1 MALILAIEP
10 DSRQAA
16 QLAGIVR
23 HRLNAELLL
32 GDTTEQALDAIG
44 DRIPD
49 LVLIPALLS
58 PQDDAALAAALRVI
72 AAAANVRTLTIP
84 VFAASAPREASRSM
98 LSRWRRARATA
109 APDGCDPSVFAD
121 QIATYLAEA
130 VAERAALQPEPAFEE
145 PVIESAHIET
155 DYVVVEP
162 AAAIE
167 AMPVVAY
174 EPLIVPVD
182 EPPAVVSAIVSDAVF
197 LEADAITE
205 DVQRDFEPV
214 AFESADVIE
223 IDLSDETL
231 EPSDILDPLAEDES
245 VFELSLDDG
254 ADALVGMQAAAA
266 PVAAIEPAAPIA
278 LEAAIAPV
286 SAVAPPSP
294 VDVAAPEIFENED
307 LLPAAPVSDLELWM
321 PLTCGS
327 ARLWPAMEGAASEY
341 VDLSVEI
348 DSAPAPPKAEH
359 PEWTELIASLRQD
372 MERRRDAVEPPPT
385 PRVVPRRKA
394 KPVQDE
400 WGFFDPEQCGF
411 AALLAKL
418 DEITDVSD
426 EPVSRR
432 A

>member
-32 GDTTEQALDAIG
+32 GGTTEQALDAIG

-98 LSRWRRARATA
+98 LGRWRRARATA
-109 APDGCDPSVFAD
+109 APDSCDPSVFAE
-121 QIATYLAEA
+121 QISTYLAEA
-130 VAERAALQPEPAFEE
+130 VAERAELQPEPAFEE
-145 PVIESAHIET
+145 PVIESAHIEAG
-155 DYVVVEP
+155 YFMEP
-162 AAAIE
+162 PPAIE
-167 AMPVVAY
+167 PMPIVY
-174 EPLIVPVD
+174 EPLIPRSEELLTAVS
-182 EPPAVVSAIVSDAVF
+182 PAFADVVF
-197 LEADAITE
+197 LDAAEIAGE
-205 DVQRDFEPV
+205 VQRDIEPLAFEP
-214 AFESADVIE
+214 DDIIE
-223 IDLSDETL
+223 IDLSDDTL
-231 EPSDILDPLAEDES
+231 DSPSVADAVAEDES

-254 ADALVGMQAAAA
+254 ADALVGMQAAA
-266 PVAAIEPAAPIA
+266 PVAAIEPVAPIA
-278 LEAAIAPV
+278 LEAAIAPEP
-286 SAVAPPSP
+286 AIAPPP
-294 VDVAAPEIFENED
+294 AEVAALEIFERDD
-307 LLPAAPVSDLELWM
+307 LLPSAPVSDLELWM
-321 PLTCGS
+321 PLSSGA
-327 ARLWPAMEGAASEY
+327 ARLWPTMEGAASEY
-341 VDLSVEI
+341 VDLSAETV
-348 DSAPAPPKAEH
+348 SAPAPPKAEH

-372 MERRRDAVEPPPT
+372 MERRRDAVDPPPI
-385 PRVVPRRKA
+385 PRVVPRRKS

-400 WGFFDPEQCGF
+400 WGFFDPQQCGF

-418 DEITDVSD
+418 DEITDVSE
-426 EPVSRR
+426 EPASRR